1 MSLQSVIVPTQ
12 MRASVLT
19 GHGGLDV
26 IAYRTDVPVPVP
38 ADNEVLVK
46 VGACG
51 VNNTDVNTRTAWYNR
66 NVSTGYSEEFGE
78 KGVSDGSNVTT
89 ASSWNTSSVSFP
101 RISGAATVG
110 YVAAVG
116 KGVDSSRIGERVIV
130 DPCVRD
136 AQAPLRAQLVEY
148 VGSER
153 DGGFAEYVAIP
164 AINAHAVD
172 SPLSDSELA
181 TFPCSFDTAEE
192 MLERARLSEGQT
204 VLITGAAGGVGT
216 ALIQLAH
223 VREAKV
229 IAVAGASK
237 EERVRS
243 LGVAHFIARETEDLL
258 AAVED
263 LVGTRAVDVVADVVG
278 GPNFGSLLKMMS
290 RGGRY
295 TTAGAIAGPVQSI
308 DLRDLIYKD
317 LELYGITCPTA
328 KTFERVVALI
338 EAGELKPTLDGI
350 FPLERLADAQAELV
364 KRQHFGK
371 LVIDPNM

>member
-1 MSLQSVIVPTQ
+1 MSNGSVAIPTC
-12 MRASVLT
+12 MRAGVLT
-19 GHGGLDV
+19 GHGGLEV
-26 IAYRTDVPVPVP
+26 IQHRTDVPVPVP
-38 ADNEVLVK
+38 RANEVLVR

-66 NVSTGYSEEFGE
+66 DVNAALSEDFGVQ
-78 KGVSDGSNVTT
+78 GRGDSGDTT
-89 ASSWNTSSVSFP
+89 ASSWNTASISFP
-101 RISGAATVG
+101 RVSGAATVG

-116 KGVDSSRIGERVIV
+116 EDVDSSRIGERVIV

-136 AQAPLRAQLVEY
+136 LQAPLRAQLVEY

-153 DGGFAEYVAIP
+153 DGGFAEYMVIP
-164 AINAHAVD
+164 SINAHAIE
-172 SPLSDSELA
+172 SPLSDAELA

-192 MLERARLSEGQT
+192 MLDRARLSEGEII
-204 VLITGAAGGVGT
+204 LITGAAGGVGT

-223 VREAKV
+223 IRKANI

-237 EERVRS
+237 EQRIRD
-243 LGVAHFIARETEDLL
+243 LGVAHFIARETTDLL
-258 AAVED
+258 AEVEKAV
-263 LVGTRAVDVVADVVG
+263 GPRAVDVVADVVG
-278 GPNFGSLLKMMS
+278 GPNFGGLLKMLS

-295 TTAGAIAGPVQSI
+295 TTAGAIAGPIEAI

-328 KTFERVVALI
+328 KTFERIVELI
-338 EAGELKPTLDGI
+338 AAGKLTPMLDGV

-371 LVIDPNM
+371 LVVTPNT

>member
-1 MSLQSVIVPTQ
+1 MPEESNVVPTR

-19 GHGGLDV
+19 GHGGLEV
-26 IAYRTDVPVPVP
+26 IEYRTDVPVPAP
-38 ADNEVLVK
+38 AADEVLVR

-66 NVSTGYSEEFGE
+66 DVAAELSEEFGVQ
-78 KGVSDGSNVTT
+78 GRTDAGTST
-89 ASSWNTSSVSFP
+89 ASSWNTGNVSFP

-116 KGVDSSRIGERVIV
+116 AEVNSSRIGERVMV

-136 AQAPLRAQLVEY
+136 PHAPLRAQLIEY

-153 DGGFAEYVAIP
+153 DGGFAEYMTIP
-164 AINAHAVD
+164 SINAHRIE
-172 SPLSDSELA
+172 SPLSDAELA
-181 TFPCSFDTAEE
+181 TFPCSYDTAEE
-192 MLERARLSEGQT
+192 MLERARLGEGET

-223 VREAKV
+223 IRGAQV

-237 EERVRS
+237 ESRIREQ
-243 LGVAHFIARETEDLL
+243 GVAHFIPRETTDLL
-258 AAVED
+258 AAVES
-263 LVGTRAVDVVADVVG
+263 LVGSRSVDVVADVVG
-278 GPNFGSLLKMMS
+278 GPHFSSLFKMLS

-295 TTAGAIAGPVQSI
+295 STAGAIAGPIESI

-328 KTFERVVALI
+328 QTFKRVVELI
-338 EAGELKPTLDGI
+338 GAGQLSPILDGE
-350 FPLERLADAQAELV
+350 FPLDQLADAQGELV

-371 LVIDPNM
+371 LVVVPKV

>member
-1 MSLQSVIVPTQ
+1 
-12 MRASVLT
+12 MRAAVLT

-26 IAYRTDVPVPVP
+26 IEYRTNVPVPTLT
-38 ADNEVLVK
+38 AHEVLVR

-66 NVSTGYSEEFGE
+66 DVAAELSENFGVE
-78 KGVSDGSNVTT
+78 GRSDSGNTT
-89 ASSWNTSSVSFP
+89 ASSWNTSSVEFP

-110 YVAAVG
+110 HIVAAG
-116 KGVDSSRIGERVIV
+116 ADVDSNRIGDRVIV

-136 AQAPLRAQLVEY
+136 PRAPLRAQLIEY

-153 DGGFAEYVAIP
+153 DGGFAEYMKIP
-164 AINAHAVD
+164 SVNAYTID
-172 SPLSDSELA
+172 SPLSDAELA
-181 TFPCSFDTAEE
+181 TFPCSYDTAEE
-192 MLERARLSEGQT
+192 MLERARVGEGET

-223 VREAKV
+223 IRGAKV

-237 EERVRS
+237 EARIREY
-243 LGVAHFIARETEDLL
+243 GAEHFIARETADLL
-258 AAVED
+258 GAVEE
-263 LVGTRAVDVVADVVG
+263 LVGPRGVDVVADVVG
-278 GPNFGSLLKMMS
+278 GPNFSNLLKMLS

-295 TTAGAIAGPVQSI
+295 ATAGAIAGPVETI

-328 KTFERVVALI
+328 ETFKRVVALI
-338 EAGELKPTLDGI
+338 SAGRLSPMLDGV

-371 LVIDPNM
+371 LVVVPHE